1 MATLSQRRETILR
14 IIVSEYI
21 TSAAPV
27 ASESIVRG
35 YSLGISPA
43 TARLEMAR
51 LEEEGYI
58 TRPHVSAGG
67 IPSPKGYRYYV
78 ECLLKE
84 AKLGDDEQQVIR
96 QLFYQVGQQLEEW
109 ARLAVTVLSQRLR
122 NIALVT
128 LPRSQ
133 ECHFR
138 HLDLVA
144 LQEFLVL
151 SVLMLQEGQIKQ
163 RLVTLEQVVSQDEL
177 TTLANQLNTLYKGLT
192 CFQIGAREIELFS
205 IEEEVTGVI
214 MQIMEAEDKQQP
226 EQFYLDGWRHL
237 ISQPEFRGERML
249 SLVEALEER
258 HVLNSLLNSL
268 GDASETK
275 VTIGDENKETV
286 LQDCSVVLSN
296 YGACAG
302 IRGAIG
308 VIGPTRMPYSRTI
321 PTVDYLSSIMSGL
334 LSEMYA

>member
-1 MATLSQRRETILR
+1 MAALSQRRETILR
-14 IIVSEYI
+14 IIVGEYI
-21 TSAAPV
+21 TSATPV

-84 AKLGDDEQQVIR
+84 AKLGDEEQRVIR

-151 SVLMLQEGQIKQ
+151 SVLLLQEGQIKQ
-163 RLVTLEQVVSQDEL
+163 QLVALEQAMSQDGL
-177 TTLANQLNTLYKGLT
+177 TALANQLNTLYKGLT
-192 CFQIGAREIELFS
+192 CSQIGGRETELS
-205 IEEEVTGVI
+205 AVEEQITVAI
-214 MQIMEAEDKQQP
+214 MQIMEAEDRQQP
-226 EQFYLDGWRHL
+226 DQFYLDGWRHL
-237 ISQPEFRGERML
+237 ISQPEFRGERIL
-249 SLVEALEER
+249 GLVEALEER
-258 HVLNSLLNSL
+258 HILNSLLDSL
-268 GDASETK
+268 GDESETR

-286 LQDCSVVLSN
+286 LQDCSVILSN

-302 IRGAIG
+302 IRGVIG
-308 VIGPTRMPYSRTI
+308 VIGPTRMPYSRVI
-321 PTVDYLSSIMSGL
+321 PTVDYLSSIMGGL
-334 LSEMYA
+334 LSEMYD